1 MIPAFPRAET
11 QEVFV
16 KDSLQTTRAGNA
28 APRLTRL
35 VFAAILAG
43 SIAISC
49 GPQAV
54 SQSNGSV
61 VGTWRTILP
70 AGTITIRF
78 EANGSYNQLS
88 VTKSGTQEAQDG
100 PYWLVAPNSIIFR
113 VTDWSPKTKM
123 VLVPCGI
130 PGDPVCNVQRE
141 QVNPKPPDSEYTY
154 RFNGPNTMILN
165 NQTGTIT
172 FTRVP

>member
-1 MIPAFPRAET
+1 M
-11 QEVFV
+11 
-16 KDSLQTTRAGNA
+16 KNSLHSTRASNA
-28 APRLTRL
+28 VPRLIRL
-35 VFAAILAG
+35 VLPAILAG
-43 SIAISC
+43 TMAFGC
-49 GPQAV
+49 GPQAA
-54 SQSNGSV
+54 SQSDSSV
-61 VGTWRTILP
+61 VGTWRTTLP
-70 AGTITIRF
+70 AGTITIAF
-78 EANGSYNQLS
+78 APNGSYNQLS
-88 VTKSGTQEAQDG
+88 VTKSGVQEAQDG
-100 PYWLVAPNSIIFR
+100 PYQLVAPNSIIFR

-141 QVNPKPPDSEYTY
+141 QANPKPPDSEYTY